1 MQAGLEKKRRRRR
14 WSGRARSL
22 RRATSLEFKSRVGG
36 TRSLMEAPRVE
47 SHWPEAS
54 RKFFFR
60 AAEVLRACVEQNRDM
75 CRSTCLIFR
84 RNRGTRY
91 LIEGL
96 NTSAPAFFRAPDPA
110 DGEART
116 SLTLSKVG
124 RRARF
129 EPALGCRPIEA
140 RSTPQGS
147 RPPRPPAPSSSLP
160 KPPRPV
166 RQI

>member
-1 MQAGLEKKRRRRR
+1 MVWAGEIPAACYGLRIQI
-14 WSGRARSL
+14 GRGLPA
-22 RRATSLEFKSRVGG
+22 RVGG
-36 TRSLMEAPRVE
+36 VRIMEFPRVE
-47 SHWPEAS
+47 SHWAEAS
-54 RKFFFR
+54 RNFFLGR
-60 AAEVLRACVEQNRDM
+60 SEVLRACVEQNRDM

-129 EPALGCRPIEA
+129 EPALGCRSTEA
-140 RSTPQGS
+140 RGTPQGS
-147 RPPRPPAPSSSLP
+147 PAQITCAVAVSSQALL
-160 KPPRPV
+160 
-166 RQI
+166 